1 MRVCLKASSGIF
13 SLKHLNK
20 AMGCIRT
27 ETTLING
34 NEKSQP
40 CDSAQD
46 EQYGAVVARDM
57 VQTLR

>member
-1 MRVCLKASSGIF
+1 
-13 SLKHLNK
+13 
-20 AMGCIRT
+20 MGCIRT

-46 EQYGAVVARDM
+46 EQYGAVVARDDGSNI
-57 VQTLR
+57 TLVVFNILMTQILKPR